1 MFRRLLSSLAA
12 AALIA
17 FAAQPAAADPKSD
30 TVALLNEAITHF
42 QKVGADQAFKDF
54 ADPKAGFIRGALYV
68 VVIADAPDMKMV
80 AHATNPKL
88 NGMPQ
93 ADMKDATGKQFNK
106 EMYDKVKAN
115 GEAWIDYK
123 WANPETK
130 KIGMKHSLY
139 KKVGSYLIGSGYY
152 D

>member
-1 MFRRLLSSLAA
+1 MVRRLLASFAA
-12 AALIA
+12 AALLA
-17 FAAQPAAADPKSD
+17 FAAQPASADPKSD
-30 TVALLNEAITHF
+30 TVALLNDAIAHF
-42 QKVGADQAFKDF
+42 QKVGAEQAFKDY
-54 ADPKAGFIRGALYV
+54 ADPKAGFIRGALYI

-106 EMYDKVKAN
+106 EMHEKVKAG
-115 GEAWIDYK
+115 GEAWIDYR

-130 KIGMKHSLY
+130 KIAMKHSLY
-139 KKVGSYLIGSGYY
+139 KKVGDYLIGTGYY